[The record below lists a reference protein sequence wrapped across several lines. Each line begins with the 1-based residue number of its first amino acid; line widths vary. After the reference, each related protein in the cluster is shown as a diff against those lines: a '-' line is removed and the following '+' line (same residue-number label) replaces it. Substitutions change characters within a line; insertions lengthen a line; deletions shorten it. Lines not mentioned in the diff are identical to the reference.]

1 MNDAGETSVR
11 YAGAVMK
18 RATFAIVATMFVALA
33 APRGSAQT
41 AAPTLMA
48 PQAPSKTSRPVAPAK
63 PMRAGRM
70 NPCGV
75 YGEGFV
81 NVPGSD
87 TCVKVG
93 GYVRSDAA
101 VKLGR

>member
-1 MNDAGETSVR
+1 MKIIAIAVAAVTL
-11 YAGAVMK
+11 YASA
-18 RATFAIVATMFVALA
+18 AT
-33 APRGSAQT
+33 RGNAQT
-41 AAPTLMA
+41 AAPTLIA

-63 PMRAGRM
+63 PKPAGRM
-70 NPCGV
+70 NPCSV

-93 GYVRSDAA
+93 GYVRSDAR
-101 VKLGR
+101 VRLGR